1 MRDVADDS
9 FWAKRPDSGKKS
21 EKFYKNSDEEGS
33 EGSDFYSSISGS
45 EESGSE
51 DSESDSE
58 GIHTC
63 RTDHLK
69 QDIFKP
75 FISLLIGHFVL
86 LYKYSICIPSNN
98 YNLYR
103 LFALVLF

>member
-1 MRDVADDS
+1 MGSLSHTVNAEANGYIPLPDFPTEAPDPTVRDVADDS

-21 EKFYKNSDEEGS
+21 EKFYKNSDEDGS

-58 GIHTC
+58 GMYVG
-63 RTDHLK
+63 
-69 QDIFKP
+69 Q
-75 FISLLIGHFVL
+75 
-86 LYKYSICIPSNN
+86 
-98 YNLYR
+98 
-103 LFALVLF
+103 